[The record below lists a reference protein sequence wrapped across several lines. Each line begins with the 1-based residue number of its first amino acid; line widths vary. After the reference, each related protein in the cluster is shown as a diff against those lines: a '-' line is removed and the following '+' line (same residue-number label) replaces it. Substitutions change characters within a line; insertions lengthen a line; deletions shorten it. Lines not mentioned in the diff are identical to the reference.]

1 MALYEDIVL
10 FCKKELN
17 IPQDI
22 LISIEQED
30 LSEDNVHGWTT
41 DSAEDDEYDIEI
53 DTRLGFK
60 EAILT
65 VCHEMVHVQQLHE
78 NRELDENE
86 AYEKEQILYKR
97 YMKIV

>member
-17 IPQDI
+17 IPSDI
-22 LISIEQED
+22 LISVEQED
-30 LSEDNVHGWTT
+30 LSEDSVKGWAI

-53 DTRLGFK
+53 DTGLGFK
-60 EAILT
+60 EAIIT

-86 AYEKEQILYKR
+86 AYEKEQILYKK